1 MAKHICNLI
10 TYRRYMVGEIWQHH
24 TYFSLELT
32 RNGELYDYDIQDLN
46 LKVLRFRSLYN
57 LTKYSK
63 YIIGKDVKI
72 DHSI

>member
-1 MAKHICNLI
+1 
-10 TYRRYMVGEIWQHH
+10 MVGEIWQHH
-24 TYFSLELT
+24 TYFSLELE

-46 LKVLRFRSLYN
+46 LKVLRFRSLGD
-57 LTKYSK
+57 LVKYSK

>member
-1 MAKHICNLI
+1 MVKHVCNLI
-10 TYRRYMVGEIWQHH
+10 TYRRYMVGEIWQHQ

-46 LKVLRFRSLYN
+46 LKVLRFRSLGD
-57 LTKYSK
+57 LVKYSK

>member
-1 MAKHICNLI
+1 MATHVCNL
-10 TYRRYMVGEIWQHH
+10 TYRRYMVGEIWQHDN
-24 TYFSLELT
+24 YFSLNLT

-63 YIIGKDVKI
+63 YIIGKDVTI